1 MKLSVT
7 AKESIKTALAMT
19 IAYGIALSMDWD
31 TPMWAGFSVAFVSL
45 STTGHSFN
53 KSAMRMLGTM
63 IAAIAALCLIALFP
77 QDRWM
82 FILALSI
89 YVGFCTYMM
98 GAAKYQY
105 FWYVCGYVCIIVSLE
120 AGPSSV
126 NAFELAILRTQE
138 TGLGI
143 LVYSVVAIVLWQSS
157 SVDDFNTVVAQLN
170 STQHKLYRSYFSLM
184 NGQGTIAEA
193 DALMG
198 QASQQQTLLKSLSSA
213 AETDSYEVRRQQRQ
227 WRRHQRQLSYFS
239 AIVAR
244 WQDGFTAVET
254 VDKQRIMPNL
264 VDFNNELERR
274 FGQIERMLKGN
285 APTHRPQDIVL
296 QLDTNALQS
305 LSHFQQSALLATHTN
320 LQELEP
326 VTRAL
331 FNGISDIKNF
341 GHEDSFA
348 PIVEPS
354 APRAQFAFDIERLAS
369 IVQITAV
376 LWLSFLAFIYVYD
389 LPGGIFLIVV
399 SGVIGMSLA
408 ADPNKRVSSM
418 FIPFTNSVLFCS
430 VLYAIVMPQLT
441 SFIGLGSMIFLVTF
455 LICYRYSS
463 PQQEM
468 GRTAGLAV
476 FVTMMA
482 IENHQTYNILIVYNT
497 VMVFIG
503 MFIVFLITAYIPFSP
518 RPEQAFMRLQ
528 SRFFRSCEY
537 LISRYSVTQSRP
549 LSFWERRRKAF
560 HLREIKTL
568 PNKILARGGAIRTAL
583 LPGGSKE
590 QIDAISTHF
599 QVTGMRIQALLEPY
613 SNPPAQFF
621 IDELLADS
629 RAWRLTMQEAFQS
642 LSKHPIIENST
653 GFRDNL
659 RKVTGHFEAR
669 IETVL
674 NKTDYDQVSEMD
686 RDNFY
691 RLLGT
696 YHGISDALLEHS
708 GNARLIDWEEWHDSR
723 F

>member
-1 MKLSVT
+1 MKLSVA

-19 IAYGIALSMDWD
+19 IAYGIALSMDWS

-63 IAAIAALCLIALFP
+63 VAAIAALCLIALFP
-77 QDRWM
+77 QDRWL

-126 NAFELAILRTQE
+126 DAFELAILRTQE

-143 LVYSVVAIVLWQSS
+143 LVYSVVAIVLWPGS

-170 STQHKLYRSYFSLM
+170 STQHKLYRSHFSLM
-184 NGQGTIAEA
+184 NGQGTTAESE
-193 DALMG
+193 ALMG
-198 QASQQQTLLKSLSSA
+198 QGIAQQTLFKSLLSA
-213 AETDSYEVRRQQRQ
+213 AETDSYEIGRQHSQWQRYQ
-227 WRRHQRQLSYFS
+227 NQSSKFS
-239 AIVAR
+239 AIMAR
-244 WQDGFTAVET
+244 WQDSVTAVET

-264 VDFNNELERR
+264 VDFNTELEQR
-274 FGQIERMLKGN
+274 FGQIERMLEGN
-285 APTHRPQDIVL
+285 APTHRPRDIEL
-296 QLDTNALQS
+296 QLDKDALKS
-305 LSHFQQSALLATHTN
+305 LSHFQQSALLAIHTN
-320 LQELEP
+320 LQELAP
-326 VTRAL
+326 ATRAL
-331 FNGISDIKNF
+331 FNGIAELKNF
-341 GHEDSFA
+341 GHEDSLA
-348 PIVEPS
+348 PIVEPRT
-354 APRAQFAFDIERLAS
+354 PRAEFAFDIERLAS
-369 IVQITAV
+369 IVQITAI

-408 ADPNKRVSSM
+408 ADPNKKVSSM
-418 FIPFTNSVLFCS
+418 FMPFTNSVLFCT
-430 VLYAIVMPQLT
+430 VLYAFVMPQLT
-441 SFIGLGSMIFLVTF
+441 SFIGLGIMIFLVTF
-455 LICYRYSS
+455 IICYRYSS
-463 PQQEM
+463 PQQAM

-476 FVTMMA
+476 FVTMIA
-482 IENHQTYNILIVYNT
+482 VENHQTYNILIVYNT
-497 VMVFIG
+497 AMVFIG

-537 LISRYSVTQSRP
+537 LISRYSATQSRP

-583 LPGGSKE
+583 LPGSSRE
-590 QIDAISTHF
+590 QIDAISNHF
-599 QVTGMRIQALLEPY
+599 QVTGMRIQALLESH
-613 SNPPAQFF
+613 SNPPSQFF
-621 IDELLADS
+621 IDELLADT

-642 LSKHPIIENST
+642 LSKHSIIENGT
-653 GFRDNL
+653 GFRN
-659 RKVTGHFEAR
+659 KTGKITGHLEAR
-669 IETVL
+669 IETML
-674 NKTDYDQVSEMD
+674 NNTDYDQISEMD

-691 RLLGT
+691 RLLGA
-696 YHGISDALLEHS
+696 YRGISDALLEHS

-723 F
+723 L

>member
-45 STTGHSFN
+45 STTGQSFN

-77 QDRWM
+77 QDRWL

-120 AGPSSV
+120 AGPNSV
-126 NAFELAILRTQE
+126 HAFELAILRTQE

-143 LVYSVVAIVLWQSS
+143 LVYSVVAVVLWPIS
-157 SVDDFNTVVAQLN
+157 SVGDFNAIVAQLN

-193 DALMG
+193 QALLG
-198 QASQQQTLLKSLSSA
+198 QDIQQQTLFKSILSA
-213 AETDSYEVRRQQRQ
+213 AETDSYEIGQQRKQ
-227 WRRHQRQLSYFS
+227 WRRHQNQLSNFT
-239 AIVAR
+239 AIMTR
-244 WQDGFTAVET
+244 WQDSFTAVET

-264 VDFNNELERR
+264 VDFNNELEQR
-274 FGQIERMLKGN
+274 FEQIERMLKGS
-285 APTHRPQDIVL
+285 APAHRPRDIEL
-296 QLDTNALQS
+296 QLDKDALKS
-305 LSHFQQSALLATHTN
+305 LSHFQQSAILATHTS

-326 VTRAL
+326 ATQAL
-331 FNGISDIKNF
+331 LNGVSEIKSF
-341 GHEDSFA
+341 SHEPGIA
-348 PIVEPS
+348 PIMKAR
-354 APRAQFAFDIERLAS
+354 APWPDFAFDIERLAS

-399 SGVIGMSLA
+399 SGVIGMPLA
-408 ADPNKRVSSM
+408 ADPNKQVSSM
-418 FIPFTNSVLFCS
+418 FMPFTNSVLFCT
-430 VLYAIVMPQLT
+430 VLYAFVMPQLT
-441 SFIGLGSMIFLVTF
+441 SFIGLGTMIFLVTF
-455 LICYRYSS
+455 IICYRYSS

-468 GRTAGLAV
+468 GRTVGLAV
-476 FVTMMA
+476 FVTMIA
-482 IENHQTYNILIVYNT
+482 IENHQTYNILIVYNA

-503 MFIVFLITAYIPFSP
+503 MFIIFLITAYIPFSP
-518 RPEQAFMRLQ
+518 RPERAFMRLQ
-528 SRFFRSCEY
+528 SRFFHSCEY
-537 LISRYSVTQSRP
+537 LISGLSATRDRP
-549 LSFWERRRKAF
+549 LSFWERRRRAF

-568 PNKILARGGAIRTAL
+568 PNKILARGGAIKTEL
-583 LPGGSKE
+583 LPGSSKE
-590 QIDAISTHF
+590 QIDAISSHF
-599 QVTGMRIQALLEPY
+599 QVTGMRIQAFLESQ
-613 SNPPAQFF
+613 SNPPAQFL
-621 IDELLADS
+621 IDELHVDS
-629 RAWRLTMQEAFQS
+629 QAWRNTMQDACQS
-642 LSKHPIIENST
+642 LSKNPIIEHSAEFHNKL
-653 GFRDNL
+653 D
-659 RKVTGHFEAR
+659 KITGHLEAR
-669 IETVL
+669 IESVL
-674 NKTDYDQVSEMD
+674 NKTDYDQLSETD

-691 RLLGT
+691 RLLGA
-696 YHGISDALLEHS
+696 YRGLSDALFEYC
-708 GNARLIDWEEWHDSR
+708 GNARLINWADWHDSR

>member
-1 MKLSVT
+1 
-7 AKESIKTALAMT
+7 MT

-63 IAAIAALCLIALFP
+63 VAAIAALCLIALFP
-77 QDRWM
+77 QDCWL

-126 NAFELAILRTQE
+126 HAFELAILRTQE

-143 LVYSVVAIVLWQSS
+143 LVYSVVAVVLWHSS
-157 SVDDFNTVVAQLN
+157 SVGDFNAIVAQLN

-184 NGQGTIAEA
+184 SGQGTIAETK
-193 DALMG
+193 ALVG
-198 QASQQQTLLKSLSSA
+198 QDIQQQTQFKSLLSA
-213 AETDSYEVRRQQRQ
+213 AETDSYEIAQQRKQ
-227 WRRHQRQLSYFS
+227 WRRYQNQLSNFS
-239 AIVAR
+239 AIMAR
-244 WQDGFTAVET
+244 WRDCFATVEA
-254 VDKQRIMPNL
+254 VDKQQLMPNL
-264 VDFNNELERR
+264 VDFDKELEQR
-274 FGQIERMLKGN
+274 FGQIECMLEGN
-285 APTHRPQDIVL
+285 APTHHPRDIEL
-296 QLDTNALQS
+296 QLDKDALKS
-305 LSHFQQSALLATHTN
+305 LSHFQQSALLATHTS

-326 VTRAL
+326 ATRAL
-331 FNGISDIKNF
+331 FNGISEIKSF
-341 GHEDSFA
+341 SHEPGVA
-348 PIVEPS
+348 PIMKTR
-354 APRAQFAFDIERLAS
+354 APWPEFAFDIERLAS

-408 ADPNKRVSSM
+408 ADPTKQVSAM
-418 FIPFTNSVLFCS
+418 FMPFTNSVLFCS
-430 VLYAIVMPQLT
+430 ILYAVVMPQLT
-441 SFIGLGSMIFLVTF
+441 SFIGLGIMIFLVTF
-455 LICYRYSS
+455 IICYRYSS
-463 PQQEM
+463 PQQAM

-476 FVTMMA
+476 FVTMIA

-537 LISRYSVTQSRP
+537 LISRYSATQNRP

-599 QVTGMRIQALLEPY
+599 QVTGMRIQALLESH

-621 IDELLADS
+621 IDELLTDS

-642 LSKHPIIENST
+642 LSKQSIIENGT
-653 GFRDNL
+653 GFRNKL
-659 RKVTGHFEAR
+659 RKITGHLEAR

-674 NKTDYDQVSEMD
+674 NKTDYDEISEMD
-686 RDNFY
+686 RDSFY
-691 RLLGT
+691 RLLGA
-696 YHGISDALLEHS
+696 YRGISDALLEHS